1 METEDMLGLK
11 WVGGALATVAV
22 GAGAAGSAAL
32 AAPVPASRSFAAAA
46 AAVRTTTL
54 PNGLQIIVWPDHSIP
69 NVALYNWVHVGSR
82 NEGTGTTGLAHFFE
96 HMMFN
101 GTSKHPQGDFD
112 RLMEAQGASNNAYTS
127 QDVTVYQDWFP
138 RSALELVFELESD
151 RIANLAFVP
160 DVVENE
166 RKVVYSERRL
176 RVEDSNV
183 ALLEEQLQA
192 TAFLA
197 HPYRIPTIGW
207 PSDIQSWTMADLQN
221 FFHSYYAPNNCTLVL
236 VGAVDPDQVFALAQ
250 KYFAPVP
257 ARAAPPPVRTQ
268 EPEQHGERRL
278 VLERPGQNPLVMYAY
293 HAIAAADPLEPALN
307 ILQTILVSGHAAR
320 LNRALVE
327 EQKLAVA
334 VSGGWPEGFDANLF
348 VIHATLPA
356 GGSVAEFE
364 HALDA
369 ELERIVH
376 DGVTDEELR
385 RAKNLMAADFWRG
398 VSTIDGKARLLGE
411 YAVMHGDYKLLFA
424 APEAYER
431 VTREDVAKIARQVF
445 NADKRTVGVLAPQGG
460 DEPEGGDAHG
470 SHHGAHDG
478 SDGGFHPGAGVR

>member
-1 METEDMLGLK
+1 MEAEDMLGLK